1 MVEYSLSHRSVPY
14 VVIWMLIPAI
24 LVPAFGESI
33 DDVSMLMHDSVAGTF
48 DPQLPQ
54 QGQKPPMVFPTKNN
68 LYQIVIAWEPIEIKP
83 NQIVRFDVKI
93 IDALTHKYAENV
105 YYDFAVVKDNQ
116 PIKEL
121 RRSFTL
127 NGLATHT
134 VEFPSSGSFSVVVN
148 ILGIGDA
155 LKHQNESISFDLKVV
170 PEFPIGTIIVM
181 ATLVGITIALT
192 KFTILNKNAGKNI
205 PQT

>member
-1 MVEYSLSHRSVPY
+1 MSHRYVPY
-14 VVIWMLIPAI
+14 MVMWVLMPAI
-24 LVPAFGESI
+24 LVPAFGQSM
-33 DDVSMLMHDSVAGTF
+33 DNVSMLMHDSVADTF

-54 QGQKPPMVFPTKNN
+54 QGQKPPMAFPTKNN
-68 LYQIVIAWEPIEIKP
+68 LYQIVITWEPIEIKP
-83 NQIVRFDVKI
+83 NQIVRFDIKI
-93 IDALTHKYAENV
+93 IDALAHKYAENV

-127 NGLATHT
+127 DGLATHT

-155 LKHQNESISFDLKVV
+155 IRHQNESISFDLKIV

-181 ATLVGITIALT
+181 ATLVGITIVLT
-192 KFTILNKNAGKNI
+192 RFTILNKNVGKNI
-205 PQT
+205 PQV